1 MKTIDEPALDEF
13 CAALAALQNP
23 ADIRTVLQEI
33 LTPGERHDIA
43 LRWRLLQMLKAG
55 IPQRAIAKALGV
67 SLCKITRGSRELRK
81 RKSVIREILP
91 PFKQD

>member
-1 MKTIDEPALDEF
+1 MSTIDESALEEF
-13 CAALAALQNP
+13 AAALAAVQSP
-23 ADIRTVLQEI
+23 EDVRTILQEI

-43 LRWRLLQMLKAG
+43 LRWRLLQMLQAG
-55 IPQRAIAKALGV
+55 ISQRAIAKALGV